1 MSGDVAP
8 DAEGVGREPPWGF
21 LQAEKKDH
29 LHAYGKARAKQSAEA
44 PVLDSEYPLE
54 ILCWTP
60 AVYIALSLAWK
71 Q

>member
-8 DAEGVGREPPWGF
+8 DAEGVGGEPPWGF

-44 PVLDSEYPLE
+44 PVLDSEYPLQ
-54 ILCWTP
+54 ILC
-60 AVYIALSLAWK
+60 
-71 Q
+71 